1 MEAKWI
7 GGGESYAASASFLYK
22 NNDILKF
29 QLRMLVKRNNSTP
42 HRLLLTD
49 ALKIPNSLPEYCT
62 RIFTGKSLF
71 RRYVAPEKRMRNN
84 SVMQLLNDLVILQ

>member
-7 GGGESYAASASFLYK
+7 EGGESYAASASFLYK

-49 ALKIPNSLPEYCT
+49 ALKTPTSLPEYCT
-62 RIFTGKSLF
+62 IIFSLF
-71 RRYVAPEKRMRNN
+71 RRYVAPKKRMRNN
-84 SVMQLLNDLVILQ
+84 SVMQLFNDLVILQ